1 MVSIQW
7 RLPAAWGIEF
17 AQVLNW
23 IYYALGRI
31 ISIIEDA
38 ISVIRRLASDTHDL
52 LLFRCWHNWIR
63 RSSIVIHLLIN
74 ATILSTIT
82 LPTEFP
88 HLALVIFKVAETLLA
103 LKNTDMIIVPRVRK
117 ITFAFPVVSVTSW
130 HLICLRNAFPMVEL
144 FGEVDHA
151 SC

>member
-7 RLPAAWGIEF
+7 RLPAAWCIEF

-63 RSSIVIHLLIN
+63 RCGIVINLLIN
-74 ATILSTIT
+74 ATILCTKT
-82 LPTEFP
+82 LPTEFS

-103 LKNTDMIIVPRVRK
+103 RKNTNMIIFPRVRK
-117 ITFAFPVVSVTSW
+117 ITLACPIVSVTSW
-130 HLICLRNAFPMVEL
+130 HLICLRNAFSMVEL